1 MKKRFIIV
9 VNPAAGN
16 CSLDQ
21 VEWVCGGLRAAG
33 HDAEFRV
40 SQFKG
45 NCTELTRNAVN
56 EGCDVVVAAGGD
68 GTMNEIAN
76 ALVDTDVPM
85 AVFPRGS
92 VNILAMEIGLKNS
105 PQAILD
111 YLLDGH
117 PVPISLGC
125 INDKHF
131 LLMAGVGV
139 DARAVAGVTEEI
151 KEQHGKS
158 AYVRKMLAEMRH
170 PPGTRFEIRTPE
182 RTVEGSSIIVCNAKR
197 YAGSFKMAPQAD
209 IRKPCLDV
217 CVFES
222 GRALAVLRYNLGLL
236 FASHQWFP
244 DVTAWETTEADIRCL
259 NGTGT
264 TEPVQ
269 VDGDTAGALPIHI
282 ETAPA
287 ALSLLVPCSD

>member
-40 SQFKG
+40 SQYKG
-45 NCTELTRNAVN
+45 NCTEITRDAID
-56 EGCDVVVAAGGD
+56 EGRDVVVAAGGD
-68 GTMNEIAN
+68 GTINEIAN
-76 ALVDTDVPM
+76 TLADTDVPM

-92 VNILAMEIGLKNS
+92 VNILAMEIGLKNT
-105 PQAILD
+105 PQAVLD
-111 YLLDGH
+111 YLLEGHAIPITLGLIDG
-117 PVPISLGC
+117 
-125 INDKHF
+125 KHF

-151 KEQHGKS
+151 KERHGKS
-158 AYVRKMLAEMRH
+158 AYVRQALAELRH

-182 RTVEGSSIIVCNAKR
+182 RTVEGTSIIVCNAKR

-209 IRKPCLDV
+209 ICKPCLDV

-222 GRALAVLRYNLGLL
+222 GRAMAVLRYSLGLL
-236 FASHQWFP
+236 FSRHQCFP
-244 DVTAWETTEADIRCL
+244 DVTMWETTEAEIRCL
-259 NGTGT
+259 NSTADT
-264 TEPVQ
+264 PEPVQ
-269 VDGDTAGALPIHI
+269 IDGDASGEAPCRI

-287 ALSLLVPCSD
+287 ALSLLVP